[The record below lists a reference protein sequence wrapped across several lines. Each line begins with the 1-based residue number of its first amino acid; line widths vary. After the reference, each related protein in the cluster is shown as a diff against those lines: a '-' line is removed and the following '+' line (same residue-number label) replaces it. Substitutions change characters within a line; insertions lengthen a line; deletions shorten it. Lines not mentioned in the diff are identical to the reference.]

1 VANAK
6 DVLAMGEEAWRLAL
20 EPLSYGLE
28 TVRGRGFNNLQRPV
42 DLGKD
47 DIWDWAGVEGEW
59 CGSYAFLEYVHDML
73 SDSMLMI
80 QATLTG
86 SH

>member
-28 TVRGRGFNNLQRPV
+28 TVRGRGFNNLQRP

-47 DIWDWAGVEGEW
+47 DVWDWAGVEGEW
-59 CGSYAFLEYVHDML
+59 CGSYAFLEYVHHHGKRFGAD
-73 SDSMLMI
+73 DP
-80 QATLTG
+80 ATLTG